1 MRVAKHWRN
10 RKLRYRLIRNSDQ
23 YRREGSHFEQK
34 RLGGRARDSQTNVM
48 PVKVLS

>member
-10 RKLRYRLIRNSDQ
+10 RKLRYRLVRNLKRNSS
-23 YRREGSHFEQK
+23 EGSHFEPK
-34 RLGGRARDSQTNVM
+34 RLGGRSRDYQPDVL